1 MLLRK
6 IAENF
11 FFFVDEFIQQKR
23 IFLFL
28 NNEKLKFN
36 NLAIDVGAHLGNY
49 TNQVLKLNIKAKVFL
64 FEPQKKYYQK
74 LVNNYKNNHK
84 IKVFN
89 YAISDKKKTLTLK
102 INKHDLTTSLNRF
115 KKTNSLFFFLK
126 SFIFGENPKNM
137 ISSKINIKTK
147 ILSNILKKNKVRII
161 DLIKIDT
168 EGHDFNVILGLGKY
182 IDFSKYLIVEFH
194 KKETFENYYPEK
206 MHDYILQN
214 GFILKKVFK
223 FPFLNFEDRIYKN
236 IKY

>member
-11 FFFVDEFIQQKR
+11 FFFIDEFIQQKR

-36 NLAIDVGAHLGNY
+36 NLVIDVGAHLGNY

-102 INKHDLTTSLNRF
+102 INKHDLTTSLNSF
-115 KKTNSLFFFLK
+115 KKTNSLFFFFK
-126 SFIFGENPKNM
+126 SFYF
-137 ISSKINIKTK
+137 
-147 ILSNILKKNKVRII
+147 
-161 DLIKIDT
+161 
-168 EGHDFNVILGLGKY
+168 
-182 IDFSKYLIVEFH
+182 
-194 KKETFENYYPEK
+194 
-206 MHDYILQN
+206 
-214 GFILKKVFK
+214 
-223 FPFLNFEDRIYKN
+223 
-236 IKY
+236 